1 MQIRL
6 RKDGKVLNVQQ
17 FRTLHYNTSLPV
29 NLTQEVLNDFDAD
42 ILLEGKQATDGEF
55 WQYSVRKGEEQIA
68 GKWYTKYVLGPIFQ
82 DYTDDKGVLH
92 TAEDQKNAYITL
104 KTQEKE
110 KALKES
116 IVKFVQE
123 RLDNFAKT
131 RNYDSILSA
140 CTYATSSVAK
150 FKTEGQYCVNARD
163 ATWSKLYQI
172 LEAVETGER
181 TNVKSYSDI
190 EAELPVLDWSRS

>member
-17 FRTLHYNTSLPV
+17 FRAMHQNTSLPV
-29 NLTQEVLNDFDAD
+29 DLTEEILNDLDAD
-42 ILLEGKQATDGEF
+42 VLLEGKQATDGEF

-82 DYTDDKGVLH
+82 DYTDDKGILH
-92 TAEDQKNAYITL
+92 TAEDQKNAYIAL

-110 KALKES
+110 KALEES
-116 IVKFVQE
+116 VVKFVQE

-131 RNYDSILSA
+131 RNYDNILSA
-140 CTYATSSVAK
+140 CTYATSTVPK
-150 FKTEGQYCVNARD
+150 FKTEGQYCVDVRD
-163 ATWSKLYQI
+163 ATWSKLYEI
-172 LEAVETGER
+172 LEEVKSGKRSTP
-181 TNVKSYSDI
+181 KSYSDI
-190 EAELPVLDWSRS
+190 ETELPVLKWVM